1 MFDFNI
7 LKNLIVPEEF
17 GSDEYNEAT
26 PAIKAVMEQLP
37 LDEVY
42 VDWGATQ
49 FVIINHEADRV
60 AKIPFSGEFIDCEND
75 EREWQEFS
83 PYNTNYSYLTYELYQ
98 QAKNW
103 EIIDLFAETEFFGTT
118 KNGVEIYLQE
128 KVKSYYDGNS
138 RSHSSEASK
147 KKYRELINGKFSSA
161 QSLFPEDWLTAVIEW
176 YGIDL
181 TKDFLLFCEE
191 NNLDDFHTGNIGWR
205 EDGTPCVLDWAGF
218 NEW

>member
-7 LKNLIVPEEF
+7 LKNLIIPEEF
-17 GSDEYNEAT
+17 GSDDYNEET

-49 FVIINHEADRV
+49 FVIMNHETNRV
-60 AKIPFSGEFIDCEND
+60 AKIPFSGEFINCENN
-75 EREWQEFS
+75 EHEWQEFS
-83 PYNTNYSYLTYELYQ
+83 PYYTNYSYLTYELYL
-98 QAKNW
+98 QAKSW
-103 EIIDLFAETEFFGTT
+103 KIIDLFAETEFFGTT

-147 KKYRELINGKFSSA
+147 KKYRELKNGKLSA
-161 QSLFPEDWLTAVIEW
+161 WSLFPEDWLTAVIEW

-218 NEW
+218 NEC